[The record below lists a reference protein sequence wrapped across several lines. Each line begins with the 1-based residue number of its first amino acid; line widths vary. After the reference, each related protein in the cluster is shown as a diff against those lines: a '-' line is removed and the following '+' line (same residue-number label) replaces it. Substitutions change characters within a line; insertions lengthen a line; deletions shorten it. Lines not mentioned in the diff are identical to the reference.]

1 LNIALFPSS
10 FHPHIGGVESMC
22 RELALQ
28 LKQRGHNPIILTN
41 RWPKDLPEQETLDGI
56 PVHRFIF
63 RVPERNWRQLGGSL
77 LYGPA
82 TLRAVKRTLREHH
95 TDLMHLHC
103 VSSNAHY
110 ALAAKRA
117 LKIPL
122 VITTHAELTMDAT
135 QLFQHSQ
142 FAQELMHRA
151 LTQADAVTACASH
164 TLQQAEKFLGASLA
178 GKSQVVFNGAPALE
192 NVAPHSHPKSFIL
205 AIGRLVPQKGI
216 DLLLRAIDSVAD
228 FDLLIAG
235 DGPERGALEQLKDS
249 LPSGARIH
257 FLGPQSRPQIHA
269 LLKGAAAFIL
279 PSRTDEGM
287 PMVLLEALAAGKPI
301 LATRSGGTEELLA
314 SAALFAEKGNLA
326 SLTAQLQKLLGDE
339 TLRQGLSRKAAARAR
354 DFDWGNITTQYE
366 SIYTRLTAA
375 QNKSKIEN
383 QKSKIPA
390 HA

>member
-1 LNIALFPSS
+1 MNIALIPSS

-63 RVPERNWRQLGGSL
+63 RVPERHWRQLGGSL

-82 TLRAVKRTLREHH
+82 TLRAVKRTLREHR
-95 TDLMHLHC
+95 TDIMHLHC

-117 LKIPL
+117 LKLPL

-135 QLFQHSQ
+135 QLFQHSP
-142 FAQELMHRA
+142 FAQDLMRRA
-151 LTQADAVTACASH
+151 LTQADAVTACSSH
-164 TLQQAEKFLGASLA
+164 TLEQAEKFLGTFLKD
-178 GKSQVVFNGAPALE
+178 KSQVVFNGAPALE
-192 NVAPHSHPKSFIL
+192 NIVPPSHARPFIL
-205 AIGRLVPQKGI
+205 AIGRLVPQKGF
-216 DLLLRAIDSVAD
+216 DLLVRAFDSVRD

-235 DGPERGALEQLKDS
+235 DGPERAALEQLKNS
-249 LPSGARIH
+249 LPGGARIH
-257 FLGPQSRPQIHA
+257 LLGPQSRSQIHA

-314 SAALFAEKGNLA
+314 SAALFAAKDDLA
-326 SLTAQLQKLLGDE
+326 SLTSQLQKLLADE
-339 TLRQGLSRKAAARAR
+339 SLRKELSHKAASRAG
-354 DFDWGNITTQYE
+354 DFDWAKITAQYE
-366 SIYTRLTAA
+366 SIYTKLVAC
-375 QNKSKIEN
+375 QSKIEN
-383 QKSKIPA
+383 QKSKIPQ